1 MRRRAWQAVLRL
13 SGLELSPVSHVE
25 RLVSLLGGFA
35 GIYAIILISAQF
47 VEGPAAAMIVASM
60 GASAVLLFAVPHG
73 PLSQPW
79 PVFGGHLIS
88 ALVGVSCAK
97 LIPHSA
103 LAAAAAV
110 SLAIG
115 AMHYLRCIHPPG
127 GATALTAVVGGS
139 GVQALGYGYVLAPVL
154 LNVAVILAVAV
165 LFNAPFAWRRYPAA
179 LKRARRSERSATRGP
194 ISHENLVYALSEVDS
209 FIDVSEQDL
218 LLIYDLATQRSLLAN
233 VPPERLALGRYYSN
247 GKYGAEWSVR
257 QIIDA
262 AESSAG
268 QDDKVIYKVVAGDA
282 RYSTGVTTR
291 AEFARWARYEVYRE
305 EGNWRRRDEARGGAG
320 GQA

>member
-154 LNVAVILAVAV
+154 LNVLVILTVAV

-179 LKRARRSERSATRGP
+179 LKRVSRSERSAARGP

-218 LLIYDLATQRSLLAN
+218 LLIYDLATQRSLLAH
-233 VPPERLALGRYYSN
+233 VPPERLVLGHYYSN

-262 AESSAG
+262 ADGSAG
-268 QDDKVIYKVVAGDA
+268 QDDKVIYKVAAGDA
-282 RYSTGVTTR
+282 RYSTGVATR

-305 EGNWRRRDEARGGAG
+305 EGNWRRLDQAHGGAG
-320 GQA
+320 AQT